1 MIVGGG
7 ERSQKRVVS
16 PSLIKKFYFSSPFV
30 LVSCTLR
37 TRCGVQL
44 LRLQSSTTRTSAN
57 LTKSNK
63 NKEKTVHNNQRIH
76 DIHPAYASE
85 DAGDIRELRH
95 HGEKNLTLHVR
106 EDYRKTKQG
115 M

>member
-1 MIVGGG
+1 MIVGG
-7 ERSQKRVVS
+7 EKKSKTRRV
-16 PSLIKKFYFSSPFV
+16 SLTDQKFYFSSSFV